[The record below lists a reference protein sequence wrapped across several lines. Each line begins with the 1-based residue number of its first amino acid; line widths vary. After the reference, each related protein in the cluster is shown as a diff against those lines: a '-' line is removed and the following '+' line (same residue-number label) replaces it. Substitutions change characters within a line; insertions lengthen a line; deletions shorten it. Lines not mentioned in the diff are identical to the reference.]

1 MGNLM
6 RSRLLSASATLTV
19 VLLGVSVGPS
29 SAQTSATPPT
39 LFVGV
44 VTVTS
49 PPAVPVRPTLNP
61 QATGTRRTVSCSSS
75 NRGHGKGRHVKKRLC
90 RKRSVWV
97 AATRR
102 TVQTVSTPQAT
113 FVVPPPLT
121 FTVAPPPPAPVL
133 SPPPVFVVAA
143 PPPVFVVNVAIA
155 PVATRAERSDDG
167 DRESRKRER
176 DTKKKVKREAKEND
190 RSNAKGRGGEDDDDD

>member
-6 RSRLLSASATLTV
+6 RSRLLAASATLTV

-49 PPAVPVRPTLNP
+49 PPAVPIRPTLNP
-61 QATGTRRTVSCSSS
+61 QATGTRRTVSCSSY
-75 NRGHGKGRHVKKRLC
+75 RRHGKGRDVKKRVC
-90 RKRSVWV
+90 RKRSVPV
-97 AATRR
+97 VATRR

-133 SPPPVFVVAA
+133 PPPAVFVVAP

-155 PVATRAERSDDG
+155 PVATRAERSDDR
-167 DRESRKRER
+167 DHESRKRER
-176 DTKKKVKREAKEND
+176 DAKKKAKREAKEND
-190 RSNAKGRGGEDDDDD
+190 RSNGKRRGGDV